1 MIPYLY
7 TMNHRA
13 YSEDLPLIMPM
24 YYDYPEETGAYK
36 VKNQYMFGSELLA
49 APITEKR
56 VPGLNAA
63 KVKVWLPKGIWYDI
77 YTGMMYD
84 GDRMI
89 DMYRDL
95 NSIPVLAGAGAI
107 LPFTDEIDGACAVKN
122 PDSLR
127 LKVYAGANGSFEL
140 YEDDNETCAYENNVC
155 VKTKFEYSEE
165 NDKAVFLI
173 NGSEGTLSLIPEKRS
188 YNIELTGFKMAS
200 DHQIEVT
207 IAGHP
212 AHACTSYD
220 AKKQAVM
227 VSVSET
233 AVTETIKIS
242 INLAL
247 RAYENKMTE
256 YSFDF
261 LNQAE
266 IPFFLKDQIYNLI
279 QNEHRIPVLLAE
291 LKAMELDE
299 HLSGALTEIITA
311 KNS

>member
-173 NGSEGTLSLIPEKRS
+173 HGSEGTLSLIPEKRS

-200 DHQIEVT
+200 GHQIEVT

-227 VSVSET
+227 VSVPET

-242 INLAL
+242 
-247 RAYENKMTE
+247 
-256 YSFDF
+256 
-261 LNQAE
+261 
-266 IPFFLKDQIYNLI
+266 
-279 QNEHRIPVLLAE
+279 
-291 LKAMELDE
+291 
-299 HLSGALTEIITA
+299 
-311 KNS
+311 KNPL